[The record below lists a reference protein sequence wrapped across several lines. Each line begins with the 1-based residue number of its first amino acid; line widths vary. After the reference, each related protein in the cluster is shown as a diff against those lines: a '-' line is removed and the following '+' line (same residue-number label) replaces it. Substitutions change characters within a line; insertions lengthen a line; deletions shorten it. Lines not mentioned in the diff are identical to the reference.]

1 MEAENLQSLQY
12 PSAPQPVMQPAPRHG
27 LPLFLKIL
35 FVLVG
40 IVVLLGLL
48 TGAYILGEK
57 QSAQFQ
63 IDGGDVVRPSRTTPT
78 PTPNLTANWQTY
90 VSSTYSIN
98 YPNTWKMKADSFNP
112 NAQSFYDPASLIAC
126 SPNHCSGSLPT
137 TYVDISTL
145 ASSETAKQYA
155 DRITSNPLYKNQGS
169 VETPVT
175 FNGISGYI
183 YKDAGEGSQGYII
196 VVSNGRTLVTINI
209 PYGDI
214 TQDATISHMLQSF
227 KFVE

>member
-1 MEAENLQSLQY
+1 MDSNIIQDA
-12 PSAPQPVMQPAPRHG
+12 PSRQVQQPFIQQAPEGPSKNW
-27 LPLFLKIL
+27 LKVL
-35 FVLVG
+35 LLVLVA
-40 IVVLLGLL
+40 VLVLLAVAGGSYYLS
-48 TGAYILGEK
+48 TQKSFTSKVATK
-57 QSAQFQ
+57 ANSSPTSAH
-63 IDGGDVVRPSRTTPT
+63 T

-90 VSSTYSIN
+90 TSSTYSIN

-112 NAQSFYDPASLIAC
+112 NFDSFYDPSSLVAC
-126 SPNHCSGSLPT
+126 NPNHCSGSLPT
-137 TYVDISTL
+137 TYVNISTL

-155 DRITSNPLYKNQGS
+155 DRTTSNPLYKNQGS